1 MEGKLYTFGT
11 VWNSPPAHQCDR
23 RPSPTTEP
31 STGMHLR
38 WPSTDPSICVAHHH
52 RFITFMNWPAGT
64 PQLLAIYN
72 ARRAMPPP
80 PKSQTNYSSMFG
92 THGEAGIHEP
102 PRHPACTITDRTQ
115 LWPARGAVRRSWPC
129 NVCRPGSLPPPAP
142 RPRRIGIGSWEEGG
156 GESVR
161 ARVHHTHHLPQRSS
175 RRCARNGGE
184 KKKELARPAAPSI
197 G

>member
-1 MEGKLYTFGT
+1 MALHR
-11 VWNSPPAHQCDR
+11 SI
-23 RPSPTTEP
+23 
-31 STGMHLR
+31 HLR
-38 WPSTDPSICVAHHH
+38 RASSVHPIHELASRPAPQVSVA
-52 RFITFMNWPAGT
+52 
-64 PQLLAIYN
+64 PQLPAIYS

-80 PKSQTNYSSMFG
+80 PKSQTNYSTVCWVHMARQGSMS
-92 THGEAGIHEP
+92 
-102 PRHPACTITDRTQ
+102 HPAFTITDRTQ

-184 KKKELARPAAPSI
+184 KKKELARPAAPCI